1 MKWIYFYGW
10 TMVGIWVLLGCGES
24 KTLTQEEIF
33 LKAIR
38 QNKITKIADFLQKNP
53 ELLHQKLSEKGLTP
67 LHIACEKSKS
77 ETVKLLLAKGAKI
90 NEISQNGNTPLF
102 FAVDNFMESR
112 AIMQVLLENQA
123 AIFLK
128 NNQEQT
134 VWDYIYQQKKGKFFQ
149 KETDLLTLLT
159 RFNYLPDTT
168 ANANKKNILHDL
180 SERCDS
186 PEITEFLVE
195 KHKLDPNKTDING
208 WTSLHYAAK
217 GQNYEVARILLKN
230 GANINAQ
237 TTRQVGKGNKGHWI
251 YPEDST
257 PWDIYQKQTFSRL
270 DKNMSPLFEKNGGK
284 RSKDLGSE

>member
-1 MKWIYFYGW
+1 
-10 TMVGIWVLLGCGES
+10 MVSIWGLFGCGKSEP
-24 KTLTQEEIF
+24 LTEEEAF

-38 QNKITKIADFLQKNP
+38 QNKTDKIAEFLQKNP
-53 ELLHQKLSEKGLTP
+53 ELLHQKSAEKGLTP
-67 LHIACEKSKS
+67 LHIACEKSKP

-90 NEISQNGNTPLF
+90 NETSQNGNTPLF
-102 FAVDNFMESR
+102 SAVDNFMENR
-112 AIMQVLLENQA
+112 AVMQVLLENQA
-123 AIFLK
+123 DIFLK

-168 ANANKKNILHDL
+168 ANADQKNILHDL

-195 KHKLDPNKTDING
+195 KYKLDPNKTDVNG

-217 GQNYEVARILLKN
+217 GRNYEIARILLKN
-230 GANINAQ
+230 GANVNAQ
-237 TTRQVGKGNKGHWI
+237 STRQVGKGNKGRWI
-251 YPEDST
+251 YPEGST
-257 PWDIYQKQTFSRL
+257 PWDIYRKQTPSKL
-270 DKNMSPLFEKNGGK
+270 DKNMNPLFEKNGGK
-284 RSKDLGSE
+284 RSKDLANES